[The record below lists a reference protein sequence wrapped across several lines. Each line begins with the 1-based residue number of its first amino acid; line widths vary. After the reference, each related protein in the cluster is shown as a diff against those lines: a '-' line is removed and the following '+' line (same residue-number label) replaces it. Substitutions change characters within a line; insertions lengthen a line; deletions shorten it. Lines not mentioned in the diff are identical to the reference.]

1 MELAVKEL
9 KKSYGKKEVLKGV
22 NYVFTPGIY
31 GILGVNG
38 AGKSTLIKL
47 IADYIKA
54 DSGEITFD
62 GKSITALKRDFRK
75 KLGYMPQQQDVY
87 KDMTAQSFLYYI
99 ADLKGVKRCEAAA
112 QIEELLNAL
121 NLKRYRYDK
130 MGKFS
135 GGMKQRIL
143 LAQALIGNPQV
154 LLLDEPTAGL
164 DPKERIA
171 VRNYISS
178 LSDNRII
185 LLTTHIISDI
195 ESIADKVLFLENG
208 RMEISGSP
216 LELINMISDKVGEID
231 FDSDGLNDIIKK
243 EYPYGTIVQ
252 RMKGRAYR
260 IVGDRLPDTAVR
272 VNDNITL
279 EDVYM
284 YIQQKNTV
292 GKEGES

>member
-31 GILGVNG
+31 GVLGVNG
-38 AGKSTLIKL
+38 AGKSTFIKL

-62 GKSITALKRDFRK
+62 GESITALKRNFRK
-75 KLGYMPQQQDVY
+75 KLGYMPQQQDIY

-99 ADLKGVKRCEAAA
+99 ADLKDVKRREAAP

-121 NLKRYRYDK
+121 NLKQYRYDK

-195 ESIADKVLFLENG
+195 ESIADEVLFLENG
-208 RMEISGSP
+208 RMEITGSP
-216 LELINMISDKVGEID
+216 LELINMISDKVGEIY
-231 FDSDGLNDIIKK
+231 FDGDGLDEIRKI
-243 EYPYGTIVQ
+243 YPYGTIVQ
-252 RMKGRAYR
+252 RMNGRVYR
-260 IVGDRLPDTAVR
+260 IVGDKLPDAAVR
-272 VNDNITL
+272 VDDNITL

-284 YIQQKNTV
+284 YIQQKSV
-292 GKEGES
+292 M

>member
-1 MELAVKEL
+1 M
-9 KKSYGKKEVLKGV
+9 Y
-22 NYVFTPGIY
+22 
-31 GILGVNG
+31 LGRNG
-38 AGKSTLIKL
+38 AGKSTFIKL

-54 DSGEITFD
+54 DSGEIIFD
-62 GKSITALKRDFRK
+62 GESITALKRNFRK
-75 KLGYMPQQQDVY
+75 KLGYMPQQQDIY

-99 ADLKGVKRCEAAA
+99 ADLKDVKRREAAP

-121 NLKRYRYDK
+121 NLKQYRYDK

-195 ESIADKVLFLENG
+195 ESIADEVLFLENG
-208 RMEISGSP
+208 RMEITGSP
-216 LELINMISDKVGEID
+216 LELINMISDKVGEIY
-231 FDSDGLNDIIKK
+231 FDGDGLDEIRKI
-243 EYPYGTIVQ
+243 YPYGTIVQ
-252 RMKGRAYR
+252 RMNGRAYR
-260 IVGDRLPDTAVR
+260 IVGDKLPDAAVR
-272 VNDNITL
+272 VDDNITL

-284 YIQQKNTV
+284 YIQQKSV
-292 GKEGES
+292 M

>member
-1 MELAVKEL
+1 MELAINEL

-31 GILGVNG
+31 GVLGVNG
-38 AGKSTLIKL
+38 AGKSTFIKL

-54 DSGEITFD
+54 DSGEIIFD
-62 GKSITALKRDFRK
+62 GESITALKRNFRK
-75 KLGYMPQQQDVY
+75 KLGYMPQQQDIY

-99 ADLKGVKRCEAAA
+99 ADLKDVKRREAAP

-121 NLKRYRYDK
+121 NLKQYRYDK

-195 ESIADKVLFLENG
+195 ESIADEVLFLENG
-208 RMEISGSP
+208 RMEITGSP
-216 LELINMISDKVGEID
+216 LELINMISDKVGEIY
-231 FDSDGLNDIIKK
+231 FDGDGLDEIRKI
-243 EYPYGTIVQ
+243 YPSFF
-252 RMKGRAYR
+252 
-260 IVGDRLPDTAVR
+260 RL
-272 VNDNITL
+272 
-279 EDVYM
+279 
-284 YIQQKNTV
+284 
-292 GKEGES
+292 

>member
-1 MELAVKEL
+1 MELAINEL

-31 GILGVNG
+31 GVLGVNG
-38 AGKSTLIKL
+38 AGKSTFIKL

-54 DSGEITFD
+54 DSGEIIFD
-62 GKSITALKRDFRK
+62 GENITALKRDFRK
-75 KLGYMPQQQDVY
+75 KLGYMPQQQDIY

-99 ADLKGVKRCEAAA
+99 ADLKGVKRREAVP

-121 NLKRYRYDK
+121 NLKQYRYDK

-195 ESIADKVLFLENG
+195 ESIADEVLFLENG
-208 RMEISGSP
+208 RMEITGSP
-216 LELINMISDKVGEID
+216 LELINMISDKVGEIY
-231 FDSDGLNDIIKK
+231 FDGDGLDEIRKI
-243 EYPYGTIVQ
+243 YPYGTIVQ
-252 RMKGRAYR
+252 RMNGRAYR
-260 IVGDRLPDTAVR
+260 IVGDKLPDAAVR
-272 VNDNITL
+272 VDDNITL

-284 YIQQKNTV
+284 YIQQKSV
-292 GKEGES
+292 M

>member
-1 MELAVKEL
+1 
-9 KKSYGKKEVLKGV
+9 
-22 NYVFTPGIY
+22 
-31 GILGVNG
+31 
-38 AGKSTLIKL
+38 
-47 IADYIKA
+47 
-54 DSGEITFD
+54 
-62 GKSITALKRDFRK
+62 
-75 KLGYMPQQQDVY
+75 MPQQQDIY

-99 ADLKGVKRCEAAA
+99 ADLKGVKRCEAVP

-121 NLKRYRYDK
+121 NLKQYRYDK

-195 ESIADKVLFLENG
+195 ESIADEVLFLENG
-208 RMEISGSP
+208 RMEITGSP
-216 LELINMISDKVGEID
+216 LELINMISDKVGEIY
-231 FDSDGLNDIIKK
+231 FDGDGLDEIRKI
-243 EYPYGTIVQ
+243 YPYGTIVQ
-252 RMKGRAYR
+252 RMNGRAYR
-260 IVGDRLPDTAVR
+260 IVGDKLPDAAVR
-272 VNDNITL
+272 VDDNITL

-284 YIQQKNTV
+284 YIQQKSV
-292 GKEGES
+292 M